1 MWLATRGT
9 GDGGCFW
16 KPTWWWYKGGEPE
29 IHALPA
35 WQIFCWVYAA
45 KTPDLGCTS
54 ARLCRSS
61 LEPYH
66 SWPDQVKVLFTPCKR
81 NFGTHQGHALY
92 LKIFELFMFYIT
104 WAFECKQHPWKET
117 KRKQYKR
124 CAKELWLFCVSVWT
138 ILPNSPLVCIELF
151 ILCYV
156 LKMSDLNHLKSQKLQ
171 QVFFILGINLRYTVW
186 WFDIHWKMIIT
197 IRSANTL
204 LHIMTVCVCVCVHM
218 CALRTCKIYC

>member
-1 MWLATRGT
+1 MWLATWGT

-29 IHALPA
+29 IRALPV

-92 LKIFELFMFYIT
+92 LKIFELLMFYVT

-117 KRKQYKR
+117 KREQYKR
-124 CAKELWLFCVSVWT
+124 SAKELWLFCVSVWT
-138 ILPNSPLVCIELF
+138 ILPNSPLVCLYRIEWD
-151 ILCYV
+151 V
-156 LKMSDLNHLKSQKLQ
+156 H
-171 QVFFILGINLRYTVW
+171 
-186 WFDIHWKMIIT
+186 
-197 IRSANTL
+197 TL
-204 LHIMTVCVCVCVHM
+204 LCVENVWFKSFEVSEITA
-218 CALRTCKIYC
+218 ALFYIRYKFKVYRVVIWYTLKNDYHNKIS